1 MALEKSHISFL
12 DITSSRAFRRMK
24 GKTQLFSPTNNDH
37 YRNRLTHT
45 LEVASVAEE
54 ISHQLLAREKH
65 LEIDQELVLKIAL
78 CHDLGHTP
86 FGHVGERTLHSI
98 LSGKDRLGGLL
109 PDFIG
114 CDVEQGFKHNVFS
127 GKILLRDFGLAD
139 LKEDSLL
146 DGVIKHTKPFYANE
160 EKLDYGTSRIVS
172 SFPKLKAI
180 EGYAYN
186 KDPISI
192 EGKIVK
198 MADEIAQ
205 RGSDF
210 GDSILSKI
218 LLVSD
223 CKLLR
228 ESFFDCGLSDP
239 QKVEEKI
246 RSSLI
251 GGVVYSEI
259 DKSVAFTEAAKN
271 ANSGLDNFI
280 CEKIRNSYLIRS
292 EDCKHEHIIRQVFK
306 AFYVHPSQLD
316 DQTLRRIYSDV
327 SRNDGGVFSNK
338 FLKNFSTFVFDK
350 DETLTPIRIA
360 TFSADISKKISTNTL
375 DREEKVYLKIF
386 LSNIAFYI
394 ASMTDEFITKK
405 YMKLYNGDPE

>member
-1 MALEKSHISFL
+1 MALEKTHISFL
-12 DITSSRAFRRMK
+12 DITSSRVFRRMK

-45 LEVASVAEE
+45 LEVASIAEE
-54 ISHQLLAREKH
+54 ISHRLLAGEKH
-65 LEIDQELVLKIAL
+65 PKIDQELVLKIAL

-109 PDFIG
+109 PDFTECG
-114 CDVEQGFKHNVFS
+114 VEQGFKHNVFS

-139 LKEDSLL
+139 SEEDTLL
-146 DGVIKHTKPFYANE
+146 DGVMKHTKPFYTNE
-160 EKLDYGTSRIVS
+160 EKLDYGTARIAS
-172 SFPKLKAI
+172 SFPKLK
-180 EGYAYN
+180 ETEKYAYD
-186 KDPISI
+186 KDPTSV

-223 CKLLR
+223 CRLLH
-228 ESFFDCGLSDP
+228 ESFFDCDFSDP
-239 QKVEEKI
+239 QKMEEKI

-251 GGVVYSEI
+251 NGVVYSEF
-259 DKSVAFTEAAKN
+259 DQSVAFTEDAKN

-327 SRNDGGVFSNK
+327 SRNDGGVFSYN

-350 DETLTPIRIA
+350 DETLIPIRIA
-360 TFSADISKKISTNTL
+360 KFSADIFKKISNNML
-375 DREEKVYLKIF
+375 DKEEKVYFKVF